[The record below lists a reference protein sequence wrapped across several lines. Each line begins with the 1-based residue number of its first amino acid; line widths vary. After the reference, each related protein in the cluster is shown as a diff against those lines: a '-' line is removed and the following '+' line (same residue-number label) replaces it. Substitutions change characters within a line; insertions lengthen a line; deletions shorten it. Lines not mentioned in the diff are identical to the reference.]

1 MIINPKILFVLLLVV
16 AANSSAKELVK
27 FTISS
32 YILPDKQL
40 SMELDVAVPRNPA
53 SYPVILYL
61 TGLSGVLPSFFQSN
75 LIDSVAE
82 QGYAWL
88 TVIILLS
95 RSPRFRVPIPKK

>member
-1 MIINPKILFVLLLVV
+1 MIQNNKVILILAFIVIIN
-16 AANSSAKELVK
+16 AAPKELTK

-40 SMELDVAVPRNPA
+40 SMELDVTVPRTPNN
-53 SYPVILYL
+53 YPVILYL

-88 TVIILLS
+88 TVT
-95 RSPRFRVPIPKK
+95 F